1 MIHTKSDR
9 VAEENAGLARSMLG
23 LEGATL
29 RPLWI
34 VTLGFVM
41 GGELQATGNIQQH
54 GGSVMECQC
63 KQNNC

>member
-41 GGELQATGNIQQH
+41 GGELQATGKYTN
-54 GGSVMECQC
+54 
-63 KQNNC
+63 KTRAF